1 MNVMVKGRLAK
12 RIWSSAPLRLLRDR
26 RAVTALEYGL
36 LTGLIAVAIASG
48 VAFFSTTASSVFT
61 TVANTL

>member
-1 MNVMVKGRLAK
+1 MVKGSWATRM
-12 RIWSSAPLRLLRDR
+12 WNSAPMRLLRDR

-36 LTGLIAVAIASG
+36 LTGLIAVAIAGAVALFSG
-48 VAFFSTTASSVFT
+48 NANTVFS

>member
-1 MNVMVKGRLAK
+1 MVKRRLGK
-12 RIWSSAPLRLLRDR
+12 RIWNSAAMRLLRDR

-36 LTGLIAVAIASG
+36 LTGLIAVAIAG
-48 VAFFSTTASSVFT
+48 AVALFSSNANTVFS